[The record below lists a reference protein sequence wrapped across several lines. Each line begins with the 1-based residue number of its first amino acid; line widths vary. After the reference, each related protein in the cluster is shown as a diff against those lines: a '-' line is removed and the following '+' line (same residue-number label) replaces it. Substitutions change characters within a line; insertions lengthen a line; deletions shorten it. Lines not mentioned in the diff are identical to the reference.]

1 MYRVYFMN
9 FKYFS
14 ANTSDT
20 LEGAK
25 KIAKDAGFQSV
36 VYDDNDEIVVSFC
49 PISGF
54 RTLKK

>member
-1 MYRVYFMN
+1 MYRVYFLN

-14 ANTSDT
+14 ANTSDS

-25 KIAKDAGFQSV
+25 KIARNAGFQSV
-36 VYDDNDEIVVSFC
+36 VYDVNDEAIISFC
-49 PISGF
+49 PVSGF